1 MEKIFKF
8 TNCVPSPSAKRS
20 PKGDLN
26 ILGVASYLVLGGG
39 ELFGFGGWRAIWFW
53 GVASYLVLGGGELFG
68 FGGWRAIWFWGIDSS
83 VKKMRMASYLLFGGG
98 GERFRLSRWRALP
111 RRGLHPPPSEIKYL
125 GKNIF
130 MLRTQSGELFL
141 EEPST
146 PRCGL

>member
-1 MEKIFKF
+1 MSQAQ
-8 TNCVPSPSAKRS
+8 VL
-20 PKGDLN
+20 KGVQKETWTSWGWRA
-26 ILGVASYLVLGGG
+26 IWFWGVASYLVLGGGELFGFGGGGGGG

-53 GVASYLVLGGGELFG
+53 GVASYLVLGHWFFCYKNEDGELFA
-68 FGGWRAIWFWGIDSS
+68 FWGGWRAIPVEQVASS
-83 VKKMRMASYLLFGGG
+83 SQKR
-98 GERFRLSRWRALP
+98 P
-111 RRGLHPPPSEIKYL
+111 PPPPSEIKYL